1 LGLRVAIV
9 SRGYGSRGQ
18 DHNDEALELQRALPN
33 VPHVQ
38 NPDRVAAAER
48 AIIEY
53 DCQVVLL
60 DDGFQHRR
68 LARDLDIVLVDALE
82 PFGFDHVF
90 PRGTLREPLTSLRR
104 AHVVCLTRGDTIS
117 ADERKA
123 IRSRVVE
130 IAPQAVWCESTH
142 RASGLVNAAGRSEP
156 LATLA
161 GRRVMAFC
169 GIGNPAGF
177 RHTLAGT
184 GCQIVAWREFP
195 DHHPFAASSIA
206 ELIALV
212 EGCRAELIV
221 CTQKDLVKFE
231 RDDLAGR
238 PLWAIEIETQFL
250 AGREELEEKVL
261 GVRCQCI
268 DLKPDTRNLFTAA
281 R

>member
-1 LGLRVAIV
+1 
-9 SRGYGSRGQ
+9 
-18 DHNDEALELQRALPN
+18 
-33 VPHVQ
+33 
-38 NPDRVAAAER
+38 
-48 AIIEY
+48 
-53 DCQVVLL
+53 VLL

-123 IRSRVVE
+123 IRNRVVE

-142 RASGLVNAAGRSEP
+142 RASGLVNAAGRSET

-177 RHTLAGT
+177 RHTLVAT

-212 EGCRAELIV
+212 EGCRAELVV

-250 AGREELEEKVL
+250 GGREELEEKVS
-261 GVRCQCI
+261 GVRRQVSVHRSE
-268 DLKPDTRNLFTAA
+268 T
-281 R
+281 